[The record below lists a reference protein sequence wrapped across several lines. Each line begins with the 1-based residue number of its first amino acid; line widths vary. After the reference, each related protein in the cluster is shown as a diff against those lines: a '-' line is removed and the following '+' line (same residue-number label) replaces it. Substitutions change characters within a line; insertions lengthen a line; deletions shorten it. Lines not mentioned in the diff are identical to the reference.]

1 MRLQKAGPRQIPPE
15 RRCCEVKTN
24 GQRCGSMTVEGEKR
38 CHIHG
43 FYRHLNNGS
52 SNIDVPLLEDE
63 NAILFVYSQVARALT
78 YGVMPAS
85 NGNGII
91 RCCAGAQRLLENRRK
106 QEQLAARKSVEEV
119 DGLPDAESQDT
130 AEGRQGDG
138 EAVAMAE
145 TESER
150 CDMPAEAC
158 GEGAGECAVTSDA
171 GTMEE
176 TTAASEL
183 AESAIGD
190 EDGEPEE
197 PQRWRDAQ
205 PMRTIVPPPQ
215 FARSRTKFDNDVQ
228 RMSGKMMDSILQRD
242 REIRARG
249 GWALPV

>member
-1 MRLQKAGPRQIPPE
+1 MQKTGPRQIPPE

-43 FYRHLNNGS
+43 FYRHLDNGS

-85 NGNGII
+85 NANGII
-91 RCCAGAQRLLENRRK
+91 RCCVGAQRLLESRRK
-106 QEQLAARKSVEEV
+106 QEQPAKRKNVEEV
-119 DGLPDAESQDT
+119 DGLPDPESQDS
-130 AEGRQGDG
+130 AESRREDG
-138 EAVAMAE
+138 EAIAAGV
-145 TESER
+145 TESESGDR
-150 CDMPAEAC
+150 EMATEAC
-158 GEGAGECAVTSDA
+158 GDGAEECAVTSDA
-171 GTMEE
+171 GTIEE

-183 AESAIGD
+183 EDSTFCD

-197 PQRWRDAQ
+197 PLRWRDVE

-215 FARSRTKFDNDVQ
+215 FAKSRTKFDNDLQ
-228 RMSGKMMDSILQRD
+228 RMSGKMMDSILERD